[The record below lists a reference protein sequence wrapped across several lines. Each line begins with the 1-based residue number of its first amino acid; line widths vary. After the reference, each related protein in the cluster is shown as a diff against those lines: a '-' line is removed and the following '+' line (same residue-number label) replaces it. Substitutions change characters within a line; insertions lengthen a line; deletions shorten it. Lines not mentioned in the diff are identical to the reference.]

1 MYVCYVCMR
10 VWCNGCWLK
19 VPDGLVAKATP
30 NEVLQGLDF
39 TTFVCVCVFNGLS
52 SGQHQCVGGTGEFG
66 CERLIE
72 QRCVPAL
79 DFEMQ
84 SGRTAK

>member
-1 MYVCYVCMR
+1 MYVCYVCMP

-39 TTFVCVCVFNGLS
+39 TTFVCVCVCLMDSQVANTSVWEERGSLGV
-52 SGQHQCVGGTGEFG
+52 SG
-66 CERLIE
+66 
-72 QRCVPAL
+72 
-79 DFEMQ
+79 
-84 SGRTAK
+84 

>member
-1 MYVCYVCMR
+1 MYVCYVRMR
-10 VWCNGCWLK
+10 VWYNGCWLK

-52 SGQHQCVGGTGEFG
+52 SGQH
-66 CERLIE
+66 
-72 QRCVPAL
+72 
-79 DFEMQ
+79 
-84 SGRTAK
+84 